1 MIPDLYFTSCAVLEY
16 ILLSANNLT
25 MISNSA
31 FSGLSSIR
39 QLHLHDNMIEEVV
52 DHFMWNLRTL
62 THLYLDGNK
71 LTRVPS
77 LATGGAMLRRLSVAN
92 NKITEITENQMLE
105 VWRMITFNV
114 SYTSI
119 TDLSFLSAFRD
130 LRNFYLSNTS
140 ILFTEIPLDI
150 IPRLGALS
158 LADNGLVTFP
168 TFPLFSASKSSLQK
182 VDLSQN
188 KIACIDAQH
197 LANMTKLRYFYLSH
211 NNIEKFSDIGC
222 KDGDNIPQAWHELQF
237 PTLQRFY
244 VDNNQLTDI
253 KRDILVTMLVLE
265 WFVASFN
272 KIRFMPFLQA
282 VGSSLRQAHLDHNDI
297 SHIEMEHIAGLSSL
311 KTLQLSYND
320 ITYLNLHILGT
331 LNSLQLFDL
340 RCNKLMTPPI
350 LTNINFGSSI
360 EILLTNNSY
369 ACDSRMCLLE
379 NETLLMDGLLCVTPL
394 RVVDRSVESFVDSMY
409 CRKYPRQ
416 SLCIQHQ
423 MIIVHDQLHLRKFS
437 VCSKNIFLRNFLAWV
452 SALYYTGSLY
462 VGSWKYTLMY
472 LQFMWT
478 VWSSLR
484 LLSHYY
490 IIKSTISN
498 HYKIRCHGF
507 RWIPYTAVR
516 PSTCCTGCAKNQD
529 TAAENVAQWHLFQTY
544 IIWDYSKDQWLHAI
558 VLWNVI
564 TQLYLKLSFGSV
576 HLLLVDSMMPNDAH
590 MRR

>member
-1 MIPDLYFTSCAVLEY
+1 MWRTCRNACRDRWLAVSFEVGGGENVSGIPSAFATRNFTHLARGPLQRLFFCITSLETLHFNLQPHFPGANQLINHGSVLFQKLRLDFNAISHIDENSFTNTTALTHLYISHNALVSLPPIQDLADTLITLEVTYNQIQMIPDLYFTSCAVLEY

-52 DHFMWNLRTL
+52 DHFMWNLRAL
-62 THLYLDGNK
+62 TRLYLDGNK

-105 VWRMITFNV
+105 VWRVKTFNV

-119 TDLSFLSAFRD
+119 TDLNFLSAFRD
-130 LRNFYLSNTS
+130 LRYFDLSNTS
-140 ILFTEIPLDI
+140 IVFTEIPLDI

-197 LANMTKLRYFYLSH
+197 LANMTKLRYFHLSH

-253 KRDILVTMLVLE
+253 KRDILVTMPVLE

-282 VGSSLRQAHLDHNDI
+282 VGSSLNQAHLDHNDI

-350 LTNINFGSSI
+350 LTTINFGSSI

-394 RVVDRSVESFVDSMY
+394 RVVDRSVQSFVDSMY

-416 SLCIQHQ
+416 SLCIQH
-423 MIIVHDQLHLRKFS
+423 
-437 VCSKNIFLRNFLAWV
+437 
-452 SALYYTGSLY
+452 
-462 VGSWKYTLMY
+462 
-472 LQFMWT
+472 
-478 VWSSLR
+478 
-484 LLSHYY
+484 
-490 IIKSTISN
+490 
-498 HYKIRCHGF
+498 
-507 RWIPYTAVR
+507 
-516 PSTCCTGCAKNQD
+516 
-529 TAAENVAQWHLFQTY
+529 
-544 IIWDYSKDQWLHAI
+544 
-558 VLWNVI
+558 
-564 TQLYLKLSFGSV
+564 
-576 HLLLVDSMMPNDAH
+576 
-590 MRR
+590 